1 MAAQPPD
8 TLHPNNFAKK
18 GRIDCMKIFKTLS
31 KRGLA
36 LFLVL
41 TMCVSLLPATAL
53 AAEAAEALHTHNED
67 GWACVE
73 ESQLICGYEQ
83 EHTHDETC
91 WAASEKT
98 LACSLEEAEG
108 HQHDE
113 SCYTE
118 ETTLACGQE
127 ESEEHSHDETCYVT
141 ETVLSCGQEEAKGHA
156 HGEDCF
162 AAGEAVL
169 TCELEEH
176 QHGEACYASVWTCT
190 EPSEDVS
197 RFLRA
202 VKAIPE
208 EITAENVEE
217 AEVKIAEA
225 IVAYQH
231 LGGAEKSNASVVRA
245 YDVILAAEIAVE
257 AAKNGAPEETP
268 ETVLP
273 EDAVVIDPAV
283 LVEYTGVEEEE
294 VAVADLFT
302 FVANTYLAN
311 EEDPDAVTL
320 PASLYFVGED
330 VEEQFD
336 IKDILF
342 PAESEDELPEE
353 PETVA
358 LTADS
363 IVYQDVPV
371 TAYFLPEETVA
382 QEELLMEMGN
392 DEVELLADTS
402 PDAYYYIL
410 TNPKLQGTTD
420 QNAYYFAGKGT
431 YSGAAT
437 SNPVDGLGLPPIGEQ
452 QTFIGGRYHAND
464 NPDKTVK
471 DYQTFPNVW
480 IDEVEYQ
487 YAGYS
492 NSSRQELPTYSVH
505 WYKAS
510 DHNDGFSINNI
521 EQPVWFTLNWGTWHV
536 DGLAIPNDHA
546 TVTFKLVTD
555 QGEQYVKQNGSLS
568 DEPWVRY
575 YDLSQNASV
584 TFADVVQPSNPPPEP
599 GYIFDGWYTDS
610 DCTIKAEDSTP
621 LYNGE
626 QTFYGRYVLEKTYK
640 VSYTWTGLPENTALY
655 EDSGTPHTLQ
665 KPTDDT
671 PLHHGDKHTVDTNYL
686 EGKVLYEL
694 DEAGNRIASY
704 TFSGWK
710 INGSGNAVNGTAIT
724 IDGDGVKL
732 QGIWTKAELTPPE
745 DCIKTVTFAVVN
757 GTWDAPQAGTVD
769 QTIQVVL
776 TDVNGKW
783 SSTGSYTL
791 TEEDIPASTGNA
803 NYTNGTWATSD
814 NVKGT
819 LTDDGVPGQVKD
831 NVTYTITYHPDTV
844 AYSYHS

>member
-1 MAAQPPD
+1 
-8 TLHPNNFAKK
+8 
-18 GRIDCMKIFKTLS
+18 MKIFRTLS

-91 WAASEKT
+91 WAASEET

-141 ETVLSCGQEEAKGHA
+141 ETVLSCGQEEAEGHA

-197 RFLRA
+197 RFLQA
-202 VKAIPE
+202 VKEIPE

-225 IVAYQH
+225 IEAYQH
-231 LGGAEKSNASVVRA
+231 LGGAEKANASVVRA
-245 YDVILAAEIAVE
+245 YDVILAAKIAVE
-257 AAKNGAPEETP
+257 AAKNEAPEETP

-302 FVANTYLAN
+302 FVANTYLVD
-311 EEDPDAVTL
+311 EEDPDVVTL
-320 PASLYFVGED
+320 PASLYFVGEN
-330 VEEQFD
+330 VEERFD
-336 IKDILF
+336 IMDILF

-382 QEELLMEMGN
+382 QEELLMEMDDDGQMFADGETIN
-392 DEVELLADTS
+392 LAIGE
-402 PDAYYYIL
+402 PREL
-410 TNPKLQGTTD
+410 TN
-420 QNAYYFAGKGT
+420 
-431 YSGAAT
+431 ST
-437 SNPVDGLGLPPIGEQ
+437 SNYRYTQWIVSVGEKCVSL
-452 QTFIGGRYHAND
+452 T
-464 NPDKTVK
+464 P
-471 DYQTFPNVW
+471 
-480 IDEVEYQ
+480 
-487 YAGYS
+487 AG
-492 NSSRQELPTYSVH
+492 NS
-505 WYKAS
+505 
-510 DHNDGFSINNI
+510 
-521 EQPVWFTLNWGTWHV
+521 
-536 DGLAIPNDHA
+536 A
-546 TVTFKLVTD
+546 TV
-555 QGEQYVKQNGSLS
+555 
-568 DEPWVRY
+568 
-575 YDLSQNASV
+575 
-584 TFADVVQPSNPPPEP
+584 
-599 GYIFDGWYTDS
+599 I
-610 DCTIKAEDSTP
+610 
-621 LYNGE
+621 
-626 QTFYGRYVLEKTYK
+626 
-640 VSYTWTGLPENTALY
+640 
-655 EDSGTPHTLQ
+655 
-665 KPTDDT
+665 
-671 PLHHGDKHTVDTNYL
+671 
-686 EGKVLYEL
+686 
-694 DEAGNRIASY
+694 
-704 TFSGWK
+704 
-710 INGSGNAVNGTAIT
+710 GNAVGTAT
-724 IDGDGVKL
+724 VKY
-732 QGIWTKAELTPPE
+732 QGRSNQYSNWT
-745 DCIKTVTFAVVN
+745 DIAVYAV
-757 GTWDAPQAGTVD
+757 
-769 QTIQVVL
+769 
-776 TDVNGKW
+776 
-783 SSTGSYTL
+783 
-791 TEEDIPASTGNA
+791 
-803 NYTNGTWATSD
+803 
-814 NVKGT
+814 
-819 LTDDGVPGQVKD
+819 
-831 NVTYTITYHPDTV
+831 TV
-844 AYSYHS
+844 ADAYAVFCYTQIGKASCRERV